1 MSIEDIAQTKNG
13 PQTFAE
19 LHRIIQQVKA
29 TCGVAPATPTG
40 PTPSGSMSGNDSL
53 ELPPTVNPKRIYIL
67 GPMRGFDKYNF
78 PAFYGMAENLRNAG
92 YEAVNPAELDRED
105 GFEIESLKPGHDFTT
120 YPAGMDAEQVVRRDL
135 KAIMSCAGYV
145 ALPGYEKSK
154 GATAEKAVFDWR
166 GAKRLEYFSVHTG
179 DGPFLQIANDTAPAV
194 TVGTN
199 PKDVLGMKKPPM
211 TLIPTAS
218 LVYLSRVMELGAK
231 KYTPFNWRN
240 PATPVKLTVYLSA
253 AWRHLLQILDGED
266 NDSESNQPH
275 AAHAMACFAIILD
288 AHACGTLVDDRP
300 IKGAATK
307 VINELTTK

>member
-1 MSIEDIAQTKNG
+1 MNATELNDLLTKMSESPRALLNSPGTK
-13 PQTFAE
+13 P
-19 LHRIIQQVKA
+19 H
-29 TCGVAPATPTG
+29 
-40 PTPSGSMSGNDSL
+40 GSTSGNGSL

-78 PAFYGMAENLRNAG
+78 PAFYDMAEKLRDAG
-92 YEAVNPAELDRED
+92 FEPVNPAELDRED
-105 GFEIESLKPGHDFTT
+105 GFRIESLTATHDFTT
-120 YPAGMDAEQVVRRDL
+120 YPDGMDAEQVVRRDL
-135 KAIMSCAGYV
+135 KAIMGCAGYV

-166 GAKRLEYFSVHTG
+166 GAKRLEYFSVHQG
-179 DGPFLQIANDTAPAV
+179 GGPFLQIANDTAPAV

-218 LVYLSRVMELGAK
+218 LVYLSRVMELGAR
-231 KYTPFNWRN
+231 KYSAFNWRN

-300 IKGAATK
+300 RKGAATK

>member
-1 MSIEDIAQTKNG
+1 
-13 PQTFAE
+13 
-19 LHRIIQQVKA
+19 
-29 TCGVAPATPTG
+29 
-40 PTPSGSMSGNDSL
+40 
-53 ELPPTVNPKRIYIL
+53 
-67 GPMRGFDKYNF
+67 MRGHKKYNF
-78 PAFYGMAENLRNAG
+78 PAFYEMAAKLHDCG
-92 YEAVNPAELDRED
+92 YTPVNPAELDRLD
-105 GFEIESLKPGHDFTT
+105 GFNVDALQPDHDFTM
-120 YPAGMDAEQVVRRDL
+120 YPEGMDAEQVVRRDL
-135 KAIMSCAGYV
+135 KAIMGCAGYV

-166 GAKRLEYFSVHTG
+166 GAKRLEYFSVHLG
-179 DGPFLQIANDTAPAV
+179 GGPFLQIPNDTAPAV
-194 TVGTN
+194 AVGTN

-300 IKGAATK
+300 RKGAATK